1 MISIKKKKKSIRT
14 ICFMEKKKK
23 IKSSQKMKR
32 KKKKKN
38 QSLSFYIL
46 IDEVMESNHEG
57 LIEVSLKVYYFFSP
71 NFCLDSLLACQWL
84 SATRMTFSSDSL

>member
-1 MISIKKKKKSIRT
+1 
-14 ICFMEKKKK
+14 MEKKKK
-23 IKSSQKMKR
+23 KNQKQSKDEKK